1 MALTDAALT
10 VSTGR
15 WVGRHI
21 DTDSRSPGLDRGTM
35 VVR

>member
-10 VSTGR
+10 GFTGR

-21 DTDSRSPGLDRGTM
+21 DTDSRSPGF
-35 VVR
+35 